1 MHYGSLLEHAETVVS
16 YDMFFDLQM
25 KLFWVMLTSEMFP
38 GL

>member
-1 MHYGSLLEHAETVVS
+1 MHYGSLLEHETVVS